1 MAVATPYTR
10 APCRRII
17 PSSIVKPE
25 QDLTVRE
32 LTSLLSPI
40 LAVLLVVLSPIGT
53 GQGVHRDQLLDP
65 LFPHV
70 HFGSGPTA
78 MQTAALQTYQ
88 RVFGS
93 RQPDGPALGAGAGA
107 ATSALE
113 VGVTPPVP
121 GGTAGMPVPQ
131 LLWRLEFI
139 DLLPR
144 GAPVEA
150 PPDPPPTNT

>member
-1 MAVATPYTR
+1 VPH
-10 APCRRII
+10 
-17 PSSIVKPE
+17 
-25 QDLTVRE
+25 LTG
-32 LTSLLSPI
+32 LLSPI

-70 HFGSGPTA
+70 HFGNGPTT

-88 RVFGS
+88 RLFRS
-93 RQPDGPALGAGAGA
+93 RLPDGPALGAGAGA
-107 ATSALE
+107 ATAALG
-113 VGVTPPVP
+113 VGVTPPIP
-121 GGTAGMPVPQ
+121 ASTAGMPVRE
-131 LLWRLEFI
+131 LLWRLESI

-150 PPDPPPTNT
+150 PPDPPPTTA